1 LKLNGFSKI
10 LGLSLL
16 LFFFTYLVGF
26 LAGLILEKY
35 YDFRGKE
42 ILFLGMSPKNT
53 IGVTF
58 AIGGW
63 MYYWLLIFQKS
74 KNRNNDKTI
83 NKTQE

>member
-1 LKLNGFSKI
+1 
-10 LGLSLL
+10 
-16 LFFFTYLVGF
+16 
-26 LAGLILEKY
+26 
-35 YDFRGKE
+35 
-42 ILFLGMSPKNT
+42 MSPKNT